1 MSDSQN
7 HAIVFGA
14 TGLIGWAAVNQLLS
28 NYPAAGTF
36 ASVTAVSNRPVD
48 AKRTFWPGESDS
60 KPKLQLVSGIDL
72 KSGDLEAQLKE
83 KVVGIDKVTHV
94 FYFGEYY
101 MYMGWITA
109 DER

>member
-60 KPKLQLVSGIDL
+60 KPKLQLVSGINL
-72 KSGDLEAQLKE
+72 KSGDLEVQLKE
-83 KVVGIDKVTHV
+83 KVVGIDKITHV
-94 FYFGEYY
+94 FYFGEHHI
-101 MYMGWITA
+101 YMGV
-109 DER
+109 DYG